1 MNNLIINNLSSNND
15 NAKFNL
21 KNPIEIG
28 TRNYI
33 NNSNIINENS
43 SDNDVDNSNF
53 EKEKEKEKEKD
64 IPQTNNYI
72 SEKELRR
79 FTLEYIKVLSIYE
92 KGKKEINIK
101 EIMEE
106 YEIPKEIF
114 EEKKNENDISNL
126 NQENSDIDSINDNK
140 EEKIDFDNDIQ
151 PTPTLNH
158 EMKVVIYLSKPKIIG
173 FDGKL
178 GLFYISPT
186 QMNKDGGY
194 NIIVKNP
201 ENMKIIFK
209 IKIMELISCARKNE
223 KSLYIQTFGTKVL
236 TKTSHEMSF
245 KKEDDCTLVYQGIIY
260 LMNNKEEDSFY

>member
-1 MNNLIINNLSSNND
+1 MNNLIINNLGSNND
-15 NAKFNL
+15 NVKFSL
-21 KNPIEIG
+21 KNQIDNMG
-28 TRNYI
+28 TRHYI

-43 SDNDVDNSNF
+43 SDNDIDNSNF
-53 EKEKEKEKEKD
+53 EKDKDKD

-79 FTLEYIKVLSIYE
+79 FTLEYIKVLSIYD
-92 KGKKEINIK
+92 KGPKEINIK

-106 YEIPKEIF
+106 YEIPKEIL
-114 EEKKNENDISNL
+114 EEKKIENDINNI
-126 NQENSDIDSINDNK
+126 NQEISDIDSINGNK

-151 PTPTLNH
+151 PTPTLDH

-194 NIIVKNP
+194 IIIVKNP
-201 ENMKIIFK
+201 ENMKVIFK
-209 IKIMELISCARKNE
+209 IKIMELITCVRKNE

-236 TKTSHEMSF
+236 TKTSHEMAF
-245 KKEDDCTLVYQGIIY
+245 KNREDCTLVYQGITY
-260 LMNNKEEDSFY
+260 LMNNKEEEPFY